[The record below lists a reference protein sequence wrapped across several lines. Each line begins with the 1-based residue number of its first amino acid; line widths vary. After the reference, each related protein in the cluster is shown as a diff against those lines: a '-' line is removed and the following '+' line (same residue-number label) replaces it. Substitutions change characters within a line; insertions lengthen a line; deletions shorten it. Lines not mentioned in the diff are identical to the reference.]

1 MELKGTEWKNAEKTC
16 LLPEAYMDVD
26 LYNEVM
32 FEVHHCPYSM
42 RSVLLKP

>member
-1 MELKGTEWKNAEKTC
+1 MQRRHAYC
-16 LLPEAYMDVD
+16 PEAYMDVD